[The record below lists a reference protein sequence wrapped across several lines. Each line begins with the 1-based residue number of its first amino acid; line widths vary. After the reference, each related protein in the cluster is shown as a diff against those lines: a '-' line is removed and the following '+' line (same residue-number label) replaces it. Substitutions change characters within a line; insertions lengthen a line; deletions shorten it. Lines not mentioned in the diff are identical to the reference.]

1 MMILLFPP
9 PPLYQTFLCV
19 LLHFPSFSP
28 QFSFSSAK
36 KNKKKK
42 RKRRGLEMTF
52 SPNFFSFF
60 LFSRHTSSTT
70 REDGGATN
78 RILQNARRER
88 ERERERETKR
98 STTAEGEKG
107 KRWRTTTNGC
117 LREDVNLETTQKK

>member
-1 MMILLFPP
+1 
-9 PPLYQTFLCV
+9 
-19 LLHFPSFSP
+19 
-28 QFSFSSAK
+28 
-36 KNKKKK
+36 
-42 RKRRGLEMTF
+42 MTF

-70 REDGGATN
+70 REEDGGATN